1 MDLVGKK
8 IKTKFGT
15 AKIESYITSL
25 QCWHVVYPD
34 SSMGWVKREQFE
46 LLS

>member
-1 MDLVGKK
+1 MDFIGRK
-8 IKTKFGT
+8 IKTKFGV
-15 AKIESYITSL
+15 AKIESYISSM
-25 QCWHVVYPD
+25 QCWHILYAD